1 MLSEV
6 AEKCDACEL
15 WGSSCLQ
22 QSTGK
27 PNNLDL
33 EIALSVQK
41 NNGHSMCLHVSC
53 TVFFN
58 LAFFTLL
65 ELVEGGDTCE
75 FCAVLVVT
83 IDWKKPYHP

>member
-22 QSTGK
+22 QLTGK

-33 EIALSVQK
+33 EIAEEL
-41 NNGHSMCLHVSC
+41 NGHSMCLHVSC
-53 TVFFN
+53 TVF
-58 LAFFTLL
+58 T
-65 ELVEGGDTCE
+65 
-75 FCAVLVVT
+75 
-83 IDWKKPYHP
+83 